1 MANLLKNMREKYCGK
16 EIFCIFASPKCALRR
31 GKEMKINKLK
41 DKKTL

>member
-1 MANLLKNMREKYCGK
+1 MWEKYCCK
-16 EIFCIFASPKCALRR
+16 EIFCIFASPKCVMRN